1 MLKDNFKEIYG
12 DCKDFVWKLV
22 GRYAFSREDREDL
35 FQEVWLAVHRA
46 LPGFRGEARIE
57 TWLYRIATNTAINYV
72 NKQSRIRRLKELL
85 SGLRLIEE
93 PAPAEPGDLA
103 GPLRKLNPR
112 QRLILIMAEVE
123 EFPLAEIAAQTG
135 LPVGTVKS
143 NLHRAKEIVK
153 KEVVKNGEV
162 SGLYWRVEKND
173 SPA

>member
-1 MLKDNFKEIYG
+1 MPVPEFSSIYEEHKEKI
-12 DCKDFVWKLV
+12 WRLIS
-22 GRYAFSREDREDL
+22 RYVFSREDREDL
-35 FQEVWLAVHRA
+35 FQEVFLAVHRA

-57 TWLYRIATNTAINYV
+57 TWLFRVATNTAINFV
-72 NKQSRIRRLKELL
+72 NKQVRTRRLKELL

-93 PAPAEPGDLA
+93 SEPAEPGDLA
-103 GPLRKLNPR
+103 GPLQKLNPR

-123 EFPLAEIAAQTG
+123 DLTLEEIAAQTG

-153 KEVVKNGEV
+153 KEVIANGEV
-162 SGLYWRVEKND
+162 YGIYWRVEKGD